1 MAHILRGEVYWA
13 DLNPVRGREQ
23 AGNRPVLILSNNL
36 FNRRSG
42 TVIAMAIAS
51 QPQRAGFP
59 LTLELPEDCLPRPSW
74 VKISQV
80 RTISTGRIGK
90 RIGEVDALELNRI
103 VDGLTELIS

>member
-1 MAHILRGEVYWA
+1 M
-13 DLNPVRGREQ
+13 
-23 AGNRPVLILSNNL
+23 LILSNNL

-42 TVIAMAIAS
+42 TVITMAITS

-59 LTLELPEDCLPRPSW
+59 LSLELPEACLPLPSW

-80 RTISTGRIGK
+80 RTISTDRIGK
-90 RIGEVDALELNRI
+90 RIGEVDAAELVQV